1 MTEETNA
8 CRACGGEV
16 QWHPQSDDFGICS
29 VCGKDQF
36 PEPGDAITTVV
47 TSSGS
52 PYEVAWAF
60 SLVIGAGL
68 LLAVVLMLL
77 GWGSTR

>member
-1 MTEETNA
+1 
-8 CRACGGEV
+8 
-16 QWHPQSDDFGICS
+16 
-29 VCGKDQF
+29 
-36 PEPGDAITTVV
+36 V